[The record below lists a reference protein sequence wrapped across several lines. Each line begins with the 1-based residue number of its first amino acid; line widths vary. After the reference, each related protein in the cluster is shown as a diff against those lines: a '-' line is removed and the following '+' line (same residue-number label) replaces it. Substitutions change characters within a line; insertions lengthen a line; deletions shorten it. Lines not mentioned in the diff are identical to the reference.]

1 MANKSKQV
9 NTGGITMKKKLISL
23 INNERT
29 NVAINSAKASD
40 VCTVGATDFSYTDEN
55 YAHCTTYAYD
65 VCGKDYA
72 ACSKKAEDICYNI
85 DTTACSG
92 PGVVDNT

>member
-29 NVAINSAKASD
+29 NIAIHSAKASGN
-40 VCTVGATDFSYTDEN
+40 CTVGATDICSYED

-65 VCGKDYA
+65 YCGKDYT
-72 ACSKKAEDICYNI
+72 ACHNREDDICYNI
-85 DTTACSG
+85 DTTVCFG
-92 PGVVDNT
+92 PGVVDIT